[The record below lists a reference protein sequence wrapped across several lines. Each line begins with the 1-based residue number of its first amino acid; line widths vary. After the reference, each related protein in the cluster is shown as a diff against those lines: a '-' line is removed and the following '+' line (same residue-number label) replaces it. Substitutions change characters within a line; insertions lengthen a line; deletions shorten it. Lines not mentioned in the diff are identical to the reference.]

1 MNKIRNIRGDCPGA
15 CQGSNFTRRRMNK
28 DEIKAYPLRKYEGHI
43 HIIRSKAEL
52 AGAVQRLEKET
63 ILGFDTETR
72 PAYNEGESYLPALL
86 QLAGENDVFI
96 FQLKHLRLPCALLKI
111 LADSNIIKA
120 GVSLDYD
127 ISELKKLAH
136 FKPAGFVDLGKLAK
150 RAGIKNYGL
159 RGLAAV
165 LLGFRLSKTAK
176 QSNWAKDTLTPE
188 QIRYAATDAWVGRE
202 VYKKIYQLIRRRGSK
217 REKIKRC

>member
-1 MNKIRNIRGDCPGA
+1 M
-15 CQGSNFTRRRMNK
+15 TK
-28 DEIKAYPLRKYEGHI
+28 DEIKAYPLRKYEGHV

-52 AGAVQRLEKET
+52 TGAVQQLEKET

-72 PAYNEGESYLPALL
+72 PAYNKGESYLPALL
-86 QLAGENDVFI
+86 QLAGKNNVFI
-96 FQLKHLRLPCALLKI
+96 FQLKHLCLPPALLKI
-111 LADSNIIKA
+111 LANSNIIKA

-127 ISELKKLAH
+127 IRELKKRAQ
-136 FKPAGFVDLGKLAK
+136 FKPAGFVELGKLAK
-150 RAGIKNYGL
+150 QVGIKNYGL

-176 QSNWAKDTLTPE
+176 HSNWAKDTLTPE

-202 VYKKIYQLIRRRGSK
+202 VYKKIYQLMRRRGSK